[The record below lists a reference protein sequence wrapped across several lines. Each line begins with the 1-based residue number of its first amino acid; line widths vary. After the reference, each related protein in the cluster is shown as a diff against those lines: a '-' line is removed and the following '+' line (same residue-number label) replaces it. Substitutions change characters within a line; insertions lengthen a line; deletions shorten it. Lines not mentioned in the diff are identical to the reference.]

1 MSVHPAGARQCHHV
15 VVLTYARPLGR
26 QNIME
31 VNLFV
36 ETAEPIKRHSAAD
49 CMDSCM
55 EHANP
60 NYAPQQ
66 LLSKYIPNQMVFVRP
81 LCTSVQFSSE
91 RSYFKMP
98 HINDHH
104 DPNPFTNKT
113 TPCKYRNTNPSLSS
127 LYICFLK
134 MRDLRFLQL
143 QM

>member
-81 LCTSVQFSSE
+81 LCTSVQFSSVQ
-91 RSYFKMP
+91 K
-98 HINDHH
+98 
-104 DPNPFTNKT
+104 DPTSKCHTLMIT
-113 TPCKYRNTNPSLSS
+113 TTQIPSQTKQHPVSTGTPTRPSLLFISAS
-127 LYICFLK
+127 
-134 MRDLRFLQL
+134 
-143 QM
+143 